1 MHRSKRYLYIYL
13 VIAITVL
20 IGFVIF
26 SACDSR
32 KPISSTTAKITS
44 VSEITI
50 IFDPP
55 QVNIYNENEIDT
67 VTVDITVTDD
77 EGVGIDNLDVDLSR
91 SPNIGAVTKP
101 EATSTQGHYQAK
113 YFTALNGYGDIEFRA
128 SVGDVYAVDTLSVI
142 QQALVS
148 NITIFFNPQYVVLYG
163 ENDIDTVNVSI
174 LVADENGIG
183 LDNLDVALNIIPN
196 LGTITNPQATGSGGY
211 YQSQYITAPGRDVD
225 ITFTATAGSMSISD
239 TLSIFVQPA
248 NTVEEIFMSFNPQP
262 LIIHSPFKS
271 DTALIDIWVRD
282 ANGVSLDSIMVQ
294 VSRMPEVG
302 TIVPPGLTEDG
313 YAQGMYITDPGIY
326 QDVGITVNVGE
337 VTITDTLLI
346 NVQLL
351 GEIGSMN
358 ISLQKQILIADGM
371 DATSIFVSVTDT
383 TGIPIGDGTIVFIQ
397 NYGPGTQGTLN
408 ESSGYTENG
417 IATFTITAPPIL
429 NPDLIVESDSIRAW
443 GVSLSGDT
451 VYAYSAVTYVPGE
464 PNDLNIITI
473 PEEMVAGSG
482 ESQIFEVLVT
492 DENNNRVIDGT
503 QVQFANVL
511 ETSSITDITT
521 TLGGMAEGVYVVG
534 TEAGLD
540 VIKAFRVT
548 PGTTDTLWS
557 NAIPLTVRSAEGSN
571 IAITAEPTTIEVG
584 GIACNVYA
592 TMQDENDNP
601 LSEGFPV
608 MFEITSHPGAHN
620 TRESPSFEYVP
631 TDDSVLYVTIDSTD
645 VNGRASVSLFS
656 GTTSGT
662 VTIKATSVDNP
673 NIFKEKP
680 LVVIESGPPM
690 NVAISGGANPYVDGA
705 ILVSDVTAVVSDSFT
720 NPVECSTAVH
730 FELIPDSIAEINGDA
745 FTGGC
750 IDTVTGETL
759 GTPGLAHTWLA
770 YPCYSTFDT
779 IQIITYSGELIDTSI
794 LLPLGLYEG
803 TIYVGAN
810 PASIWLSNPGES
822 DTSDIES
829 ELTDGL
835 HCPIEH
841 GVIDF
846 SARNAGQIV
855 EGMERDTTDEY
866 GHAYSKFFI
875 FYEQIPPNP
884 PNDPNVTAEAVA
896 KLRGYPD
903 IEGKAEIVCRR
914 PPG

>member
-1 MHRSKRYLYIYL
+1 MCSGKRYLYMFL
-13 VIAITVL
+13 VMAITVL

-32 KPISSTTAKITS
+32 KPISSTTAKMMS

-50 IFDPP
+50 IFNPP
-55 QVNIYNENEIDT
+55 QVNVYNENEIDT
-67 VTVDITVTDD
+67 VTVNIIVTND
-77 EGVGIDNLDVDLSR
+77 EGVGIDNLNIDLSR
-91 SPNIGAVTKP
+91 SPNLGAVTEP

-113 YFTALNGYGDIEFRA
+113 YFTAPNGFGDIEFRA
-128 SVGDVYAVDTLSVI
+128 SVGNVYAVDTLSVV
-142 QQALVS
+142 QQTLVS
-148 NITIFFNPQYVVLYG
+148 NITVFFNPQYVVLYG
-163 ENDIDTVNVSI
+163 ENDIDTIDVSI
-174 LVADENGIG
+174 LVADEDGVGI
-183 LDNLDVALNIIPN
+183 DSLDVALSINPN

-211 YQSQYITAPGRDVD
+211 YQSQYITAPDSSVD
-225 ITFTATAGSMSISD
+225 IIFTAIAGDMSISD

-248 NTVEEIFMSFNPQP
+248 NTVEEIFISFNPQP

-282 ANGVSLDSIMVQ
+282 ANGVSLDSILVQ
-294 VSRMPEVG
+294 ISRMPEVG
-302 TIVPPGLTEDG
+302 TIVPPGITENG

-326 QDVGITVNVGE
+326 QDVSITVSVGE
-337 VTITDTLLI
+337 VTVTDTLLI

-358 ISLQKQILIADGM
+358 ISLQKQILVADGV
-371 DATSIFVSVTDT
+371 DNTSIFVSVTDT

-417 IATFTITAPPIL
+417 IATFIITAPPIL
-429 NPDLIVESDSIRAW
+429 NPDLVVESDSIRAW

-451 VYAYSAVTYVPGE
+451 TYAYSAVTYVPGE
-464 PNDLNIITI
+464 PDNLNITTL

-482 ESQIFEVLVT
+482 ESQIFDVLVT

-503 QVQFANVL
+503 QVQFANEL

-521 TLGGMAEGVYVVG
+521 TSGGMAEGVYVVG

-540 VIKAFRVT
+540 VIRAFRVK

-557 NAIPLTVRSAEGSN
+557 NAVPLTVRSAEGSN
-571 IAITAEPTTIEVG
+571 IAITASPAVIEVG
-584 GIACNVYA
+584 GIACNIYA
-592 TMQDENDNP
+592 IMQDENNNP

-608 MFEITSHPGAHN
+608 MFEITSHPGTHD
-620 TRESPSFEYVP
+620 TRESPSFDYVP
-631 TDDSVLYVTIDSTD
+631 TDDSVLYVVIDSTD
-645 VNGRASVSLFS
+645 VNGRASVALFS
-656 GTTSGT
+656 GAVSGT

-680 LVVIESGPPM
+680 LVVIESGPPHF
-690 NVAISGGANPYVDGA
+690 VDISGGSNPYVDGA
-705 ILVSDVTAVVSDSFT
+705 MLISDVSAEIADSFT

-730 FELIPDSIAEINGDA
+730 FELIPDTIAMINGDA

-750 IDTVTGETL
+750 IDTATGETL
-759 GTPGLAHTWLA
+759 GIPGIANTWLS
-770 YPCYSTFDT
+770 YTCYHTFDT
-779 IQIITYSGELIDTSI
+779 VRIVTYSGVLVDTSI

-803 TIYVGAN
+803 TIYVGAD
-810 PASIWLSNPGES
+810 PASIWLANPGDA
-822 DTSDIES
+822 DTSDIEA

-835 HCPIEH
+835 HCRIKN
-841 GVIDF
+841 GVIVF
-846 SARNAGQIV
+846 SARNAGQII

-866 GHAYSKFFI
+866 GHAYSQFYI

-896 KLRGYPD
+896 KLRGYAD
-903 IEGKAEIVCRR
+903 VEGKAEIVCRR